1 MNKQNWEDYNLKLM
15 NRINSLKKRY
25 VINQVKN
32 IKMPEF
38 KETLILRK
46 NIIFSG
52 KVQRVG
58 FRLEVFEL
66 AKRLKLIG
74 WVKNREDESVEA
86 EIQGENDKIIFL
98 VEFMKSLKRATVNNL
113 EIKEIDIDKN
123 EIEFVLIEGEE

>member
-1 MNKQNWEDYNLKLM
+1 M